1 MEFVKVINKAE
12 LPTNKMVMVVVG
24 GKEVLLA
31 NVDGSYFAIA
41 NKCTHAGG
49 SLSKGV
55 LNGSIVTCPRHGSQF
70 DVKTGK
76 AVGGAKIAF
85 LKIQVKDEESYMVKV
100 EGTTILVGLP
110 SLVK

>member
-1 MEFVKVINKAE
+1 MEFVKVIDEAE

-41 NKCTHAGG
+41 HKCTHAGG

-55 LNGSIVTCPRHGSQF
+55 LNGSIVTCPRHGAQF

-85 LKIQVKDEESYMVKV
+85 IKMQVKDEESYLVKV

-110 SLVK
+110 